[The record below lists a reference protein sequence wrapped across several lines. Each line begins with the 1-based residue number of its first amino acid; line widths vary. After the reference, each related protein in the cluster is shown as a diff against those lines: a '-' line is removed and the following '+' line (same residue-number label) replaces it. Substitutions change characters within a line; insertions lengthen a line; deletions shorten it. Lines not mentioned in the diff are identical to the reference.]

1 MDITRLHFPARLSS
15 QGSKRHH
22 HFLLDMPIARRLAF
36 GILIPLLLVIVAL
49 SGIAWQSQQLLG
61 YESSFYGSLMNGYT
75 SLAAVETTL
84 QQSHTLLQAT
94 INDAS
99 NSHPIAIT
107 LQEDKGALKTL
118 TANLDSAVSAYM
130 QQDVLDRFVGL
141 SNLFAVAG
149 HADQIDQQQS
159 LAAAALSAWTSYRDT
174 QQQTLDTLDAG
185 NVSQAD
191 VLELIQVEPAYAVA
205 MSSFLEL
212 SQFTSSLLPSIHDAL
227 VVEENRLLLVT
238 ALAALS
244 SLLGVGIIGW
254 LVYSTMVQRLQRAR
268 QVVQVIE
275 GGQVDA
281 RLPVVGRDEIAGVSG
296 AVNGMLDTIV
306 GLLEET
312 RQQRDELANTEEL
325 KRLHHELESK
335 HQALNEANARLAALA
350 TTDPLTGLPNHR
362 SLMNRVEEELSRTQ
376 RTGEQ
381 CALLFMDIDH
391 FKRINDTL
399 GHRAG
404 DKVLCEVGRR
414 LESVLRVE
422 DFVGRYGGEEFAIVL
437 VNTPLEEARAV
448 AERVRK
454 TLTATPILW
463 ESGEGSETASI
474 PITCSIGVAIS
485 REHGDRPETLIEAAD
500 GAMYHAKQS
509 GRNRVCAVGEE
520 LSLMHE
526 VLADHVQT
534 ADNVALQTLVAVAN
548 VYDRETSAHAQ
559 RMVGLVDATASILG
573 CTEEERHLLSLAAML
588 HDIGKV
594 GIPQSILRK
603 PGPLNEEEWK
613 VMRRHPTIGR
623 HILAQAGAK
632 GALLSH
638 IVAAHHER
646 WDGHGYPYGL
656 SQEMIPLGARIL
668 TMIDSYDAM
677 ISDRPYR
684 KALQP
689 ADARAELQRCSGS
702 QFDPAV
708 VSAFIR
714 VLDMQELSPSTGAEL
729 AQAV

>member
-1 MDITRLHFPARLSS
+1 MDITRLHFPMKLSAP
-15 QGSKRHH
+15 GSKRHH
-22 HFLLDMPIARRLAF
+22 FLLNMPIARRLAF

-49 SGIAWQSQQLLG
+49 SSIAWQSQQLLG
-61 YESSFYGSLMNGYT
+61 YESSFYGSQMNGYT
-75 SLAAVETTL
+75 SLSDIENTL
-84 QQSHTLLQAT
+84 QQVHTLLQAT
-94 INDAS
+94 INDAGKT
-99 NSHPIAIT
+99 HQTQIT
-107 LQEDKGALKTL
+107 LDEDRGALKTL
-118 TANLDSAVSAYM
+118 TANLNNSVLAYM
-130 QQDVLDRFVGL
+130 QQDVLVQFAGL
-141 SNLFAVAG
+141 SSLFAEAG
-149 HADQIDQQQS
+149 HSNQIVQQQT
-159 LAAAALSAWTSYRDT
+159 LAQEALSAWTSYRDT
-174 QQQTLDTLDAG
+174 QQQTLDILGLG

-191 VLELIQVEPAYAVA
+191 VIELTQVEPAYAEA

-227 VVEENRLLLVT
+227 EVEKNRQLLVL

-244 SLLGVGIIGW
+244 CLLGVGIIGW
-254 LVYSTMVQRLQRAR
+254 LVYATMVRRLQCAR
-268 QVVQVIE
+268 QVVQAIE
-275 GGQVDA
+275 GGQVDV
-281 RLPVVGRDEIAGVSG
+281 RLPVVGRDEIAGVSS

-312 RQQRDELANTEEL
+312 QRQRDELANAEEL
-325 KRLHHELESK
+325 KRLHHELEAK

-362 SLMNRVEEELSRTQ
+362 SLMTRVEEELSRAQ

-381 CALLFMDIDH
+381 CGLLFIDIDH

-404 DKVLCEVGRR
+404 DKVLVEVGRR
-414 LESVLRVE
+414 LESILRIE

-437 VNTPLEEARAV
+437 VNTPLDEARAV
-448 AERVRK
+448 AERLRQ
-454 TLTATPILW
+454 TLAATPILW
-463 ESGEGSETASI
+463 ESCEGAEAASLQ
-474 PITCSIGVAIS
+474 ITCSVGVAVS

-509 GRNRVCAVGEE
+509 GRNRVCVVGEE
-520 LSLMHE
+520 INLIRE
-526 VLADHVQT
+526 VLADNQQI

-548 VYDRETSAHAQ
+548 AYDHETSAHAQ
-559 RMVGLVDATASILG
+559 RMMGLVDATASALG
-573 CTEEERHLLSLAAML
+573 CSEEERHLLSLASML

-594 GIPQSILRK
+594 GIPQNILHK
-603 PGPLNEEEWK
+603 PGPLTEEEWK
-613 VMRRHPTIGR
+613 MIRRHPTVGR
-623 HILAQAGAK
+623 HILVQAGAK

-668 TMIDSYDAM
+668 SVIDSYDAM
-677 ISDRPYR
+677 SSDRPYR

-689 ADARAELQRCSGS
+689 ATVRAELQRCSGS
-702 QFDPAV
+702 QFDPTV
-708 VSAFIR
+708 VSAFIH
-714 VLDMQELSPSTGAEL
+714 VLDTQEDML
-729 AQAV
+729 ASALQTA